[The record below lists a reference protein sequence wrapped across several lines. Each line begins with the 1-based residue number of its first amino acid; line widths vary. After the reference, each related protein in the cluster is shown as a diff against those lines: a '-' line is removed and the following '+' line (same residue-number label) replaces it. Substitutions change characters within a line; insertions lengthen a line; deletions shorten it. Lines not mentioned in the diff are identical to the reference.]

1 MSQGQNRKRARISA
15 ASLAGDR
22 RSRLGLAGSVML
34 HGLVI
39 ATTFFTWQHSL
50 KIADQSPPVVPVDL
64 VTIAEKTNIAPEVQ
78 QQPKIEPKVNAQT
91 PELKS
96 VPVPKVEVPPEQK
109 AEVAPPPPK
118 QAPSEPQVKAK
129 PTPAV
134 PQLRPTPPT
143 PEKKK
148 PAKFDVNSVLAL
160 LNKQQSQSAA
170 SARGKTGPQTHRGMG
185 AETAMTMDLVD
196 ALRNQIAQCWSP
208 PVGAPNA
215 SDLVVDFDLF
225 LNPDGSVAQPPQL
238 TGGSQARA
246 AVNPYTRAAAEAARR
261 AIYECAPYKLPA
273 NRYAQWR
280 EINPFHFDPRQMMGQ

>member
-1 MSQGQNRKRARISA
+1 MSQSQNRKRTRISA

-22 RSRLGLAGSVML
+22 RSRLGLLGSVML
-34 HGLVI
+34 HGLVV
-39 ATTFFTWQHSL
+39 ATTFFSWQHSL
-50 KIADQSPPVVPVDL
+50 EIADQSPPVVPVDL
-64 VTIAEKTNIAPEVQ
+64 VTIADKTNIAPEVQ
-78 QQPKIEPKVNAQT
+78 QQPKIEPKLDAQT

-96 VPVPKVEVPPEQK
+96 VPVPKVEMPPQQK

-118 QAPSEPQVKAK
+118 QASSEPLVKAK
-129 PTPAV
+129 PAPVQPQMRPKPPAA
-134 PQLRPTPPT
+134 
-143 PEKKK
+143 EKK

-160 LNKQQSQSAA
+160 LNKQQDQST
-170 SARGKTGPQTHRGMG
+170 SSVHGKTGPQTHKGVG
-185 AETAMTMDLVD
+185 DQSAMTMDLVD
-196 ALRNQIAQCWSP
+196 ALRNQVAQCWSP

-215 SDLVVDFDLF
+215 ADLVVDFDLF

-246 AVNPYTRAAAEAARR
+246 SVSPYTRAAAEAARR